1 MIQDIIKIK
10 QQVNFDEIN
19 IICYDQ
25 LKLMNMGEN
34 DTHGYQIFTPRFI
47 VEDMVKIISVDIVDF
62 TKNILEPTS
71 GDGAFTTH
79 ILKLRLEKALEY
91 DNFEL
96 ASLQALSTIY
106 SIEMDKELLE
116 HQRNNIY
123 TIICRF
129 IQDNNINVS
138 KQYFELV
145 KCIISTN
152 FMWAMFN
159 SQNETLGLWVEVAYK
174 MPEAEKGNFISL
186 DMPVWIINNKGISLH
201 YEEVEL

>member
-1 MIQDIIKIK
+1 MIQNIIKIK
-10 QQVNFDEIN
+10 QQVNFNEIN
-19 IICYDQ
+19 IICYDR

-47 VEDMVKIISVDIVDF
+47 VEDMVKSIGKDIVDF

-91 DNFEL
+91 DNFEIV
-96 ASLQALSTIY
+96 SLQALSTIY
-106 SIEMDKELLE
+106 SIEMDQALLE
-116 HQRNNIY
+116 KQRNNIY
-123 TIICRF
+123 TVICHF

-138 KQYFELV
+138 QDYLDLV
-145 KCIISTN
+145 KCIIKTN

-186 DMPVWIINNKGISLH
+186 EMPVWIINDKEISLH
-201 YEEVEL
+201 YEEVEA